1 MKLDINKLHPN
12 PGGPF
17 QQDPQAPS
25 FVNTSKYLSH
35 PPPSLPM
42 YDYSGGYGGMNGTT
56 PAGYPV
62 AQSKC

>member
-12 PGGPF
+12 PGGQF
-17 QQDPQAPS
+17 QQDPQPPS

-42 YDYSGGYGGMNGTT
+42 YDYSGYNEMNGV
-56 PAGYPV
+56 PPPGYPV
-62 AQSKC
+62 AQSK